1 MYCPNC
7 KTQNPDDSVFCS
19 NCGRRLID
27 DGASVSPVTDQQ
39 VRSRYTAY
47 PRYADQRFEQ
57 YYATAAKGDNT
68 KNWAAMTGL
77 IMGICAV
84 LLPILRELL
93 CVPGLV
99 ISIMGIKSEKR
110 AAAIVGVVASAI
122 AIVVAVVMLI
132 AFFHVY
138 RHTGSTVAPWQV
150 FTSI

>member
-7 KTQNPDDSVFCS
+7 NTQNPDDSVFCS

-27 DGASVSPVTDQQ
+27 DSASSAPVHDQQ
-39 VRSRYTAY
+39 VRTSYTAY

-57 YYATAAKGDNT
+57 YYAAAAKGDGT

-77 IMGICAV
+77 IMGICAM
-84 LLPILRELL
+84 LLPLIRELL

-99 ISIMGIKSEKR
+99 ISIMGLKSEKR
-110 AAAIVGVVASAI
+110 AAAIVGIVASAI
-122 AIVVAVVMLI
+122 ALVLAAVIL
-132 AFFHVY
+132 AALFHVY
-138 RHTGSTVAPWQV
+138 RHTGSTIAPWQV